1 MRHEQRMVSGNKA
14 DKTGVMPKIEK
25 DISMSNFQ
33 IKIAGLVIGINN
45 KYKYVSR
52 LCEEYKV
59 VPGIDMEKEVFSV
72 SASEEEILKEQAG
85 NTWFSLPYC
94 ESLCLYRAICL
105 KLIGYDAF
113 LMHSAAVSLDGEAY
127 IFAAKSGV
135 GKTTQVKLW
144 MEEFGERVQVVNGDK
159 PIYRFLNGVLYVC
172 GSPWQGKEGLGN
184 NIMVPVKTI
193 FFLERSEENRIR
205 PMTENEVIGR
215 IFHQMLMPREEEA
228 MEHFMDMVEKT
239 MAVAD
244 CYLLQCN
251 MQKDAV
257 RVAYEGCRENRL

>member
-14 DKTGVMPKIEK
+14 GTVPKLAK

-45 KYKYVSR
+45 KYEYVSR
-52 LCEEYKV
+52 LCTEYKV
-59 VPGIDMEKEVFSV
+59 EGEKEDFCV
-72 SASEEEILKEQAG
+72 SATDQEILKEQAG

-127 IFAAKSGV
+127 IFVAKSGV

-159 PIYRFLNGVLYVC
+159 PIYRFLDGVLYVC
-172 GSPWQGKEGLGN
+172 GTPWQGKEGLGN

-193 FFLERSEENRIR
+193 FFLERSVENRIR
-205 PMTENEVIGR
+205 PMTEGEVIGR
-215 IFHQMLMPREEEA
+215 IFHQLLMPREEES

-239 MAVAD
+239 IAVTD

-251 MQKDAV
+251 MQKEAV
-257 RVAYEGCRENRL
+257 RVAYEGVPGK